1 MFLSLPLP
9 EAVRAVLATVM
20 EPLPGIGWTPPQQ
33 LHVTLRFLG
42 DVPDEQIPAMS
53 ARLAEVKVAPFILP
67 LEGCGSFP
75 PNAPPRVLWISV
87 GSGHP
92 RLFQLRQRLDDA
104 LLACGLRFDMRT
116 FHPHV
121 TLGRCGEESAA
132 AAAKWLNA
140 QREFAAPPF
149 LVDSFDLNTSALRPT
164 GAVHTLQERFPLEK

>member
-1 MFLSLPLP
+1 MFLALPLP

-20 EPLPGIGWTPPQQ
+20 EPLPGIVWTRPKQ

-42 DVPDEQIPAMS
+42 DVPEEQIPVMTT
-53 ARLAEVKVAPFILP
+53 RLTEVKVEPFILP
-67 LEGCGSFP
+67 LEGCGTFP
-75 PNAPPRVLWISV
+75 PNAPPRVLWIGV

-104 LLACGLRFDMRT
+104 LLACGLRFEVRT

-121 TLGRCGEESAA
+121 TLARCKDESGPVV
-132 AAAKWLNA
+132 AKWLQT

-149 LVDSFDLNTSALRPT
+149 RVDSFDLYASALRPT
-164 GAVHTLQERFPLEK
+164 GAVHALRGRFPLEK